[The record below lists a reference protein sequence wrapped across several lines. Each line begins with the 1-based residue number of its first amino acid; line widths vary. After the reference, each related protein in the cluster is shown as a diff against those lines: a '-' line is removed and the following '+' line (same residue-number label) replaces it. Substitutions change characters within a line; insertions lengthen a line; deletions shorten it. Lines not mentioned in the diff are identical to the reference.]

1 MEMGTQD
8 SREKFLPYKI
18 VYEAGEGEIV
28 EKKSRFIASVSPTRW
43 WWSRGIL
50 AEFSWERAVL

>member
-18 VYEAGEGEIV
+18 VYEAVEGEMV
-28 EKKSRFIASVSPTRW
+28 EKKSRFIASVLPPGSVEET
-43 WWSRGIL
+43 GALI
-50 AEFSWERAVL
+50 